1 MKISYGITV
10 HNEADELNKLLEIL
24 VHKTDKE
31 DEIVICVDGND
42 EKVQEVITSWVQQYA
57 SDDVDKI
64 KDIIVYNRKLD
75 GNFAAHKNSV
85 IEKSTGDY
93 IFHIDA
99 DEYPNETLIEQL
111 KQIIEMNDN
120 VDLIWIPRV
129 NTIEGMTQEHIQKWS
144 WRVTEKGWV
153 NYPDYQ
159 ARVFRNDKDI
169 RWTRPLHE
177 YITGCKTYSHL
188 PPYEELSLYHPKTIQ
203 KQEQQNMFYIDNFSK
218 DLLVRKGQ

>member
-1 MKISYGITV
+1 MKISYGITA

-24 VHKTDKE
+24 IHKTDVE

-177 YITGCKTYSHL
+177 HITGCKTYSHL